1 MGSGFFVYKSTETR
15 KSYHLVE
22 LNIIMTD
29 LFSIIQ
35 NGNANLKLEVT
46 GEDLLIFSNNL
57 INRAKD
63 ELSSMMAEAR
73 KEKFLSKEDVKKLCD
88 VCDAT
93 LWHWGKRN
101 YLKPIK
107 VGNKVRYRLTDVQ
120 RILGEKQLNV

>member
-1 MGSGFFVYKSTETR
+1 M
-15 KSYHLVE
+15 E

-73 KEKFLSKEDVKKLCD
+73 KKKIPLKGGCEE
-88 VCDAT
+88 T
-93 LWHWGKRN
+93 L
-101 YLKPIK
+101 
-107 VGNKVRYRLTDVQ
+107 
-120 RILGEKQLNV
+120 

>member
-1 MGSGFFVYKSTETR
+1 M
-15 KSYHLVE
+15 E
-22 LNIIMTD
+22 LNIIITD

>member
-1 MGSGFFVYKSTETR
+1 
-15 KSYHLVE
+15 
-22 LNIIMTD
+22 MTD

-46 GEDLLIFSNNL
+46 GEDLLIFSNNH

>member
-1 MGSGFFVYKSTETR
+1 M
-15 KSYHLVE
+15 E

>member
-1 MGSGFFVYKSTETR
+1 
-15 KSYHLVE
+15 
-22 LNIIMTD
+22 MTD

-73 KEKFLSKEDVKKLCD
+73 KEQFLSKEDVKKLCD

>member
-1 MGSGFFVYKSTETR
+1 
-15 KSYHLVE
+15 
-22 LNIIMTD
+22 MTD

-73 KEKFLSKEDVKKLCD
+73 KEKILSKEDVKKLCD

>member
-1 MGSGFFVYKSTETR
+1 
-15 KSYHLVE
+15 
-22 LNIIMTD
+22 MTD

-73 KEKFLSKEDVKKLCD
+73 KKKFLSKEDVKKLCD

>member
-1 MGSGFFVYKSTETR
+1 
-15 KSYHLVE
+15 
-22 LNIIMTD
+22 MTD

-46 GEDLLIFSNNL
+46 GEDLLIISNNL

-73 KEKFLSKEDVKKLCD
+73 KEKFLSKEDMKKLCD
-88 VCDAT
+88 VFDAT

>member
-1 MGSGFFVYKSTETR
+1 
-15 KSYHLVE
+15 
-22 LNIIMTD
+22 MTD

>member
-1 MGSGFFVYKSTETR
+1 
-15 KSYHLVE
+15 
-22 LNIIMTD
+22 MTD

-73 KEKFLSKEDVKKLCD
+73 KEKFLSKEDVKKLRD